1 MIEKKKERISIPN
14 YTLSEELINS
24 ISHGIAAGLSIWG
37 LVMLIIKAS
46 KVGAMA
52 VTTVTLFG
60 TTMIILYTISCIYH
74 ALSPRITGKKVMRV
88 IDHCNVFLLVFGTI
102 IPIALV
108 GIKGVYGWIYF
119 GIVAIVTLL
128 GIIFSSIDVDKN
140 EKIEVVCHL
149 VNGWSALFFIK
160 PLINGVGMTGLILII
175 LGGVMYSLGALLY
188 GLGSKKK
195 YMHSVFHFFC
205 IAGTIFHYFAIYLYV
220 L

>member
-1 MIEKKKERISIPN
+1 MEKKKERISVPS
-14 YTLSEELINS
+14 YTLCEELVNS
-24 ISHGIAAGLSIWG
+24 ISHGVAAAFSIWG

-60 TTMIILYTISCIYH
+60 TTMILLYTISCIYH

-108 GIKGVYGWIYF
+108 GMKGICGWIYF
-119 GIVAIVTLL
+119 GIVGFITLL
-128 GIIFSSIDVDKN
+128 GIIFSAIDVEKN

-149 VNGWSALFFIK
+149 VNGWSAVLFIK
-160 PLINGVGMTGLILII
+160 PLIAGVGVTGLILII
-175 LGGVMYSLGALLY
+175 LGGVMYSIGALLY
-188 GLGSKKK
+188 GLCSTKK

-205 IAGTIFHYFAIYLYV
+205 IFGTIFHYIAIYLYV

>member
-1 MIEKKKERISIPN
+1 MEKKKERISVPS
-14 YTLSEELINS
+14 YTLCEELVNS
-24 ISHGIAAGLSIWG
+24 ISHGVAAAFSIWG

-60 TTMIILYTISCIYH
+60 TTMILLYTISCIYH

-108 GIKGVYGWIYF
+108 GMKGICGWIYF
-119 GIVAIVTLL
+119 GIVGFITLL
-128 GIIFSSIDVDKN
+128 GIIFSAIDVEKN

-149 VNGWSALFFIK
+149 VNGWSAVVFIK
-160 PLINGVGMTGLILII
+160 PLIAGVGVTGLVLII
-175 LGGVMYSLGALLY
+175 LGGVMYSIGALLY
-188 GLGSKKK
+188 GLGSTKK
-195 YMHSVFHFFC
+195 YMHSVFHIFC
-205 IAGTIFHYFAIYLYV
+205 IFGTIFHYIAIYLYV

>member
-1 MIEKKKERISIPN
+1 MEKKKERISVPS
-14 YTLSEELINS
+14 YTLCEELVNS
-24 ISHGIAAGLSIWG
+24 ISHGVAAAFSIWG

-60 TTMIILYTISCIYH
+60 TTMILLYTISCIYH

-108 GIKGVYGWIYF
+108 GMKGICGWIYF
-119 GIVAIVTLL
+119 GIVGFITLL
-128 GIIFSSIDVDKN
+128 GIIFSAIDVEKN
-140 EKIEVVCHL
+140 EKIEVICYL
-149 VNGWSALFFIK
+149 VNGWSAVLFIK
-160 PLINGVGMTGLILII
+160 PLIAGVGVTGLVLII
-175 LGGVMYSLGALLY
+175 LGGVMYSIGALLY
-188 GLGSKKK
+188 GLGSTKK

-205 IAGTIFHYFAIYLYV
+205 IFGTIFHYIAIYLYV

>member
-1 MIEKKKERISIPN
+1 MEKKKERISIPS

-24 ISHGIAAGLSIWG
+24 ISHGIAAAFSIWG

-46 KVGAMA
+46 NEGAMA

-60 TTMIILYTISCIYH
+60 TTMILLYTISCIYH
-74 ALSPRITGKKVMRV
+74 ALSPRITGKKVLRV

-108 GIKGVYGWIYF
+108 GMKGVCGWIYF
-119 GIVAIVTLL
+119 GIVGFVTLL
-128 GIIFSSIDVDKN
+128 GIIFSAVDVDKN

-149 VNGWSALFFIK
+149 VNGWSAVLLIK
-160 PLINGVGMTGLILII
+160 PLIAGVGVAGLIFII
-175 LGGVMYSLGALLY
+175 LGGVMYSIGALLY

-205 IAGTIFHYFAIYLYV
+205 IAGSIFHYLAIYLFV

>member
-1 MIEKKKERISIPN
+1 MEKKKERISIPS

-24 ISHGIAAGLSIWG
+24 ISHGIAAAFSIWG

-46 KVGAMA
+46 NEGAMA

-60 TTMIILYTISCIYH
+60 TTMILLYTISCIYH
-74 ALSPRITGKKVMRV
+74 ALSPRITGKKVLRV

-108 GIKGVYGWIYF
+108 GMKGVCGWIYF
-119 GIVAIVTLL
+119 GIVGFVTLL
-128 GIIFSSIDVDKN
+128 GIIFSAVDVDKN

-149 VNGWSALFFIK
+149 MNGWSAVLFIK
-160 PLINGVGMTGLILII
+160 PLIAGVGVTGLIFII
-175 LGGVMYSLGALLY
+175 LGGVMYSIGALLY

-205 IAGTIFHYFAIYLYV
+205 IAGSIFHYLAIYLYV

>member
-1 MIEKKKERISIPN
+1 MEKKKERISVPS
-14 YTLSEELINS
+14 YTLCEELVNS
-24 ISHGIAAGLSIWG
+24 ISHGVAAAFSIWG
-37 LVMLIIKAS
+37 LVMLIIKAN

-60 TTMIILYTISCIYH
+60 TTMILLYTISCIYH

-108 GIKGVYGWIYF
+108 GMKGICGWIYF
-119 GIVAIVTLL
+119 GIVGFITLL
-128 GIIFSSIDVDKN
+128 GIIFSAINVEKN

-149 VNGWSALFFIK
+149 VNGWSAVLFIK
-160 PLINGVGMTGLILII
+160 PLIAGVGVTGLVLII
-175 LGGVMYSLGALLY
+175 LGGVMYSIGALLY
-188 GLGSKKK
+188 GLGSTKK

-205 IAGTIFHYFAIYLYV
+205 IFGTIFHYIAIYLYV

>member
-1 MIEKKKERISIPN
+1 MDKKKERISIPS

-24 ISHGIAAGLSIWG
+24 ISHGIAAAFSIWG

-46 KVGAMA
+46 NEGAMA

-60 TTMIILYTISCIYH
+60 TTMILLYTISCIYH
-74 ALSPRITGKKVMRV
+74 ALSPRITGKKVLRV

-108 GIKGVYGWIYF
+108 GMKGVYGWIYF
-119 GIVAIVTLL
+119 GIVGFLTLL
-128 GIIFSSIDVDKN
+128 GIIFSAVDVDKN
-140 EKIEVVCHL
+140 EKIEVVSHL
-149 VNGWSALFFIK
+149 MNGWSAILFIK
-160 PLINGVGMTGLILII
+160 PLIAGVGVVGLIFII
-175 LGGVMYSLGALLY
+175 LGGVMYSIGALLY

-205 IAGTIFHYFAIYLYV
+205 IAGSIFHYLAIYLYV

>member
-1 MIEKKKERISIPN
+1 MDKKKERISIPS

-24 ISHGIAAGLSIWG
+24 ISHGIAAAFSIWG

-46 KVGAMA
+46 NEGAMA
-52 VTTVTLFG
+52 VITVTLFG
-60 TTMIILYTISCIYH
+60 TTMILLYTISCIYH
-74 ALSPRITGKKVMRV
+74 ALSPRITGKKVLRV

-108 GIKGVYGWIYF
+108 GMKGVYGWIYF
-119 GIVAIVTLL
+119 GIVGFITLL
-128 GIIFSSIDVDKN
+128 GIIFSAVDVDKN
-140 EKIEVVCHL
+140 EKIEVVSHL
-149 VNGWSALFFIK
+149 MNGWSAILFIK
-160 PLINGVGMTGLILII
+160 PLIAGVGVVGLIFII
-175 LGGVMYSLGALLY
+175 LGGVMYSIGALLY

-205 IAGTIFHYFAIYLYV
+205 IAGSIFHYLAIYLYV

>member
-1 MIEKKKERISIPN
+1 MEKKKERISVPS
-14 YTLSEELINS
+14 YTLCEELVNS
-24 ISHGIAAGLSIWG
+24 ISHGVAAAFSIWG

-60 TTMIILYTISCIYH
+60 TTMILLYTISCIYH

-108 GIKGVYGWIYF
+108 GMKGICGWIYF
-119 GIVAIVTLL
+119 GIVGFITLL
-128 GIIFSSIDVDKN
+128 GIIFSAIDVEKN

-149 VNGWSALFFIK
+149 VNGWSAVLFIK
-160 PLINGVGMTGLILII
+160 PLIAGVGVTGLVLII
-175 LGGVMYSLGALLY
+175 LGGVMYSIGALLY
-188 GLGSKKK
+188 GLGSTKK

-205 IAGTIFHYFAIYLYV
+205 IFGSIFHYIAIYLYV

>member
-1 MIEKKKERISIPN
+1 MEKKKEGISVPS
-14 YTLSEELINS
+14 YTLCEELVNS
-24 ISHGIAAGLSIWG
+24 ISHGIAAAFSIWG

-60 TTMIILYTISCIYH
+60 TTMILLYTISCIYH

-108 GIKGVYGWIYF
+108 GMKGICGWIYF
-119 GIVAIVTLL
+119 GIVGFITLL
-128 GIIFSSIDVDKN
+128 GIIFSAIDVEKN

-149 VNGWSALFFIK
+149 VNGWSAVLFIK
-160 PLINGVGMTGLILII
+160 PLIAGVGGTGLIFII
-175 LGGVMYSLGALLY
+175 LGGVMYSIGALLY
-188 GLGSKKK
+188 GLGSTKK

-205 IAGTIFHYFAIYLYV
+205 IFGTIFHYIAIYLYV

>member
-1 MIEKKKERISIPN
+1 MEKKKERISVPS
-14 YTLSEELINS
+14 YTLCEELVNS
-24 ISHGIAAGLSIWG
+24 ISHGVAAAFSIWG

-60 TTMIILYTISCIYH
+60 TTMILLYTISCIYH

-88 IDHCNVFLLVFGTI
+88 IDHGNVFLLVFGTI

-108 GIKGVYGWIYF
+108 GMKGICGWIYF
-119 GIVAIVTLL
+119 GIVGFITLL
-128 GIIFSSIDVDKN
+128 GIIFSAIDVEKN
-140 EKIEVVCHL
+140 EKIEVMCHL
-149 VNGWSALFFIK
+149 FNGWSAVIFIK
-160 PLINGVGMTGLILII
+160 PLIAGVGGTGLILII
-175 LGGVMYSLGALLY
+175 LGGVMYSIGALLY
-188 GLGSKKK
+188 GLGSTKK

-205 IAGTIFHYFAIYLYV
+205 IFGTIFHYIAIYLYV

>member
-1 MIEKKKERISIPN
+1 MDKKKERISIPS

-24 ISHGIAAGLSIWG
+24 ISHGIAAAFSIWG

-46 KVGAMA
+46 KEGAMA

-60 TTMIILYTISCIYH
+60 TTMILLYTISCIYH
-74 ALSPRITGKKVMRV
+74 ALSPRITGKKVLRV

-108 GIKGVYGWIYF
+108 GMKGVCGWVYF
-119 GIVAIVTLL
+119 GIVGFVTLL
-128 GIIFSSIDVDKN
+128 GIIFSAVDVDKN

-149 VNGWSALFFIK
+149 MNGWSAVLFIK
-160 PLINGVGMTGLILII
+160 PLIAGVGVAGLIFII
-175 LGGVMYSLGALLY
+175 LGGVMYSIGALLY

-205 IAGTIFHYFAIYLYV
+205 IAGSIFHYLAIYLYV

>member
-1 MIEKKKERISIPN
+1 MEKKKERISIPS
-14 YTLSEELINS
+14 YTLTEELINS
-24 ISHGIAAGLSIWG
+24 ISHGIAAAFSIWG

-46 KVGAMA
+46 NEGAMA

-60 TTMIILYTISCIYH
+60 TTMILLYTISCIYH
-74 ALSPRITGKKVMRV
+74 ALSPRITGKKVLRV

-108 GIKGVYGWIYF
+108 GMKGVCGWIYF
-119 GIVAIVTLL
+119 GIVGFVTLL
-128 GIIFSSIDVDKN
+128 GIIFSAVDVDKN

-149 VNGWSALFFIK
+149 VNGWSAVLLIK
-160 PLINGVGMTGLILII
+160 PLIAGVGVAGLIFII
-175 LGGVMYSLGALLY
+175 LGGVMYSIGALLY

-205 IAGTIFHYFAIYLYV
+205 IAGSIFHYLAIYLYV

>member
-1 MIEKKKERISIPN
+1 MEKKKERISVPS
-14 YTLSEELINS
+14 YTLCEELVNS
-24 ISHGIAAGLSIWG
+24 ISHGVAAAFSIWG
-37 LVMLIIKAS
+37 PVMLIIKAS

-60 TTMIILYTISCIYH
+60 TTMILLYTISCIYH

-108 GIKGVYGWIYF
+108 GMKGICGWIYF
-119 GIVAIVTLL
+119 GIVGFITLL
-128 GIIFSSIDVDKN
+128 GIIFSAIDVEKN

-149 VNGWSALFFIK
+149 VNGWSAVLFIK
-160 PLINGVGMTGLILII
+160 PLIAGVGVTGLILII
-175 LGGVMYSLGALLY
+175 LGGVMYSIGALLY
-188 GLGSKKK
+188 GLGSTKK

-205 IAGTIFHYFAIYLYV
+205 IFGTIFHYIAIYLYV

>member
-1 MIEKKKERISIPN
+1 MEKKKRISIPS

-24 ISHGIAAGLSIWG
+24 ISHGVAAGFSIWG

-46 KVGAMA
+46 HVGAKA

-74 ALSPRITGKKVMRV
+74 ALSPRLTGKKVMRV

-108 GIKGVYGWIYF
+108 GMGGLYGWLYF
-119 GIVAIVTLL
+119 GIVGFVTLL
-128 GIIFSSIDVDKN
+128 GIIFSAIDVDKN

-160 PLINGVGMTGLILII
+160 PLLSGVGITGLILII

-188 GLGSKKK
+188 GLGSKMK

-205 IAGTIFHYFAIYLYV
+205 IVGSIFHYFAIYLCV

>member
-1 MIEKKKERISIPN
+1 MDKKKERISIPS

-24 ISHGIAAGLSIWG
+24 ISHGVAAAFSIWG
-37 LVMLIIKAS
+37 LVMMIIKAS
-46 KVGAMA
+46 KEGAMA

-60 TTMIILYTISCIYH
+60 TTMILLYTISCIYH
-74 ALSPRITGKKVMRV
+74 ALSPRITGKKVLRV

-108 GIKGVYGWIYF
+108 GMKGVCGWVYF
-119 GIVAIVTLL
+119 GIVGFVTLL
-128 GIIFSSIDVDKN
+128 GIIFSAVDVDKN

-149 VNGWSALFFIK
+149 MNGWSAVLFIK
-160 PLINGVGMTGLILII
+160 PLIAGVGVAGLIFII
-175 LGGVMYSLGALLY
+175 LGGVMYSIGALLY

-205 IAGTIFHYFAIYLYV
+205 IAGSIFHYLAIYLYV

>member
-1 MIEKKKERISIPN
+1 MEKKKERISVPS
-14 YTLSEELINS
+14 YTLCEELVNS
-24 ISHGIAAGLSIWG
+24 ISHGVAAAFSIWG

-60 TTMIILYTISCIYH
+60 TTMILLYTISCIYH
-74 ALSPRITGKKVMRV
+74 ALSSRITGKKVMRV

-108 GIKGVYGWIYF
+108 GMKGICGWIYF
-119 GIVAIVTLL
+119 GIVGFITLL
-128 GIIFSSIDVDKN
+128 GIIFSAIDVEKN

-149 VNGWSALFFIK
+149 VNGWSAVLFIK
-160 PLINGVGMTGLILII
+160 PLIAGVGVTGLVLII
-175 LGGVMYSLGALLY
+175 LGGVMYSIGALLY
-188 GLGSKKK
+188 GLGSTKK

-205 IAGTIFHYFAIYLYV
+205 IFGTIFHYIAIYLYV

>member
-1 MIEKKKERISIPN
+1 MEKKKERISIPS

-24 ISHGIAAGLSIWG
+24 ISHGIAAAFSIWG

-46 KVGAMA
+46 NEGAMA

-60 TTMIILYTISCIYH
+60 TTMILLYTISCIYH
-74 ALSPRITGKKVMRV
+74 ALSPRITGKKVLRV

-108 GIKGVYGWIYF
+108 GMKGVCGWIYF
-119 GIVAIVTLL
+119 SIVGFVTLL
-128 GIIFSSIDVDKN
+128 GIIFSAVDVDKN

-149 VNGWSALFFIK
+149 MNGWSAVLFIK
-160 PLINGVGMTGLILII
+160 PLIAGVGVVGLIFII
-175 LGGVMYSLGALLY
+175 LGGVMYSIGALLY

-205 IAGTIFHYFAIYLYV
+205 IAGSIFHYLAIYLYV

>member
-1 MIEKKKERISIPN
+1 MEKKKERISVPS
-14 YTLSEELINS
+14 YTLCEELVNS
-24 ISHGIAAGLSIWG
+24 ISHGVAAAFSIWG

-60 TTMIILYTISCIYH
+60 TTMILLYTISCIYH

-108 GIKGVYGWIYF
+108 GMTGICGWIYF
-119 GIVAIVTLL
+119 GIVGFITLL
-128 GIIFSSIDVDKN
+128 GIIFSAIDVEKN

-149 VNGWSALFFIK
+149 VNGWSAVLFIK
-160 PLINGVGMTGLILII
+160 PLIAGVGVTGLILII
-175 LGGVMYSLGALLY
+175 LGGVMYSIGALLY
-188 GLGSKKK
+188 GLGSTKK

-205 IAGTIFHYFAIYLYV
+205 IFGTIFHYIAIYLYV

>member
-1 MIEKKKERISIPN
+1 MEKKKERISIPS

-24 ISHGIAAGLSIWG
+24 ISHGIAAAFSIWG

-46 KVGAMA
+46 NEGAMA

-60 TTMIILYTISCIYH
+60 TTMILLYTISCIYH
-74 ALSPRITGKKVMRV
+74 ALSPRIIGKKVLRV

-108 GIKGVYGWIYF
+108 GMKGVCGWVYF
-119 GIVAIVTLL
+119 CIVGFVTLL
-128 GIIFSSIDVDKN
+128 GIIFSAVDVDKN

-149 VNGWSALFFIK
+149 VNGWSAVLLIK
-160 PLINGVGMTGLILII
+160 PLIAGVGVAGLIFII
-175 LGGVMYSLGALLY
+175 LGGVMYSIGALLY

-205 IAGTIFHYFAIYLYV
+205 IAGSIFHYLAIYLYV

>member
-1 MIEKKKERISIPN
+1 MDKKKERISIPS

-24 ISHGIAAGLSIWG
+24 ISHGIAAAFSIWG

-46 KVGAMA
+46 NEGAMA

-60 TTMIILYTISCIYH
+60 TTMILLYTISCIYH
-74 ALSPRITGKKVMRV
+74 ALSPRITGKKVLRV

-108 GIKGVYGWIYF
+108 GMKGVYGWIYF
-119 GIVAIVTLL
+119 GIVGFITLL
-128 GIIFSSIDVDKN
+128 GIIFSAVDVDKN
-140 EKIEVVCHL
+140 EKIEVVSHL
-149 VNGWSALFFIK
+149 MNGWSAILFIK
-160 PLINGVGMTGLILII
+160 PLIAGVGVVGLIFII
-175 LGGVMYSLGALLY
+175 LGGVMYSIGALLY

-205 IAGTIFHYFAIYLYV
+205 IAGSIFHYLAIYLYV

>member
-1 MIEKKKERISIPN
+1 MKNKKERISIPS

-24 ISHGIAAGLSIWG
+24 ISHGIAAIFSIWG
-37 LVMLIIKAS
+37 LIMLIIKAS

-60 TTMIILYTISCIYH
+60 TTMILLYTISCIYH
-74 ALSPRITGKKVMRV
+74 ALSPKIIGKKVMRV

-108 GIKGVYGWIYF
+108 GMKGVYGWIYF
-119 GIVAIVTLL
+119 GIVGFVTLL
-128 GIIFSSIDVDKN
+128 GIIFSAIDVDKN

-149 VNGWSALFFIK
+149 VNGWSAVFFIK
-160 PLINGVGMTGLILII
+160 PLIAGVGKTGLLLII
-175 LGGVMYSLGALLY
+175 LGGIIYSIGAFLY
-188 GLGSKKK
+188 AIGSKKK

-205 IAGTIFHYFAIYLYV
+205 ILGTIFHYFAIYLFV

>member
-1 MIEKKKERISIPN
+1 MEKKKERISIPS

-24 ISHGIAAGLSIWG
+24 ISHGIAAAFSIWG

-46 KVGAMA
+46 NEGAMA

-60 TTMIILYTISCIYH
+60 TTMILLYTISCIYH
-74 ALSPRITGKKVMRV
+74 ALSPRITGKKVLRV

-108 GIKGVYGWIYF
+108 GMKGVCGWIYF
-119 GIVAIVTLL
+119 GIVGFVTLL
-128 GIIFSSIDVDKN
+128 GIIFSAVDVDKN

-149 VNGWSALFFIK
+149 MNGWSAVLFIK
-160 PLINGVGMTGLILII
+160 PLIAGVGVAGLIFII
-175 LGGVMYSLGALLY
+175 LGGVMYSIGALLY

-205 IAGTIFHYFAIYLYV
+205 IAGSIFHYLAIYLYV

>member
-1 MIEKKKERISIPN
+1 MEKKKERISIPS

-24 ISHGIAAGLSIWG
+24 ISHGIAAAFSIWG

-46 KVGAMA
+46 KEGAMA

-60 TTMIILYTISCIYH
+60 TTMILLYTISCIYH
-74 ALSPRITGKKVMRV
+74 ALSPRITGKKVLRV

-108 GIKGVYGWIYF
+108 GMKGVCGWVYF
-119 GIVAIVTLL
+119 GIVGFVTLL
-128 GIIFSSIDVDKN
+128 GIIFSAIDVDKN

-149 VNGWSALFFIK
+149 VNGWSAILFIK
-160 PLINGVGMTGLILII
+160 SLIVGVGVVGLIFII
-175 LGGVMYSLGALLY
+175 LGGVMYSIGALLY

-205 IAGTIFHYFAIYLYV
+205 IAGSIFHYLAIYLYV

>member
-1 MIEKKKERISIPN
+1 MEKKKERISVPS
-14 YTLSEELINS
+14 YTLCEELVNS
-24 ISHGIAAGLSIWG
+24 ISHGVAAAFSIWG

-60 TTMIILYTISCIYH
+60 TTMILLYTISCIYH

-108 GIKGVYGWIYF
+108 GMKGICGWIYF
-119 GIVAIVTLL
+119 GIVGFITLL
-128 GIIFSSIDVDKN
+128 GIIFSAIDVEKN

-149 VNGWSALFFIK
+149 VNGWSAVLFIK
-160 PLINGVGMTGLILII
+160 PLIAGVGVTGLIFII
-175 LGGVMYSLGALLY
+175 LGGVMYSIGALLY
-188 GLGSKKK
+188 GLGSTKK

-205 IAGTIFHYFAIYLYV
+205 IFGTIFHYIAIYLYV

>member
-1 MIEKKKERISIPN
+1 MEKKKERISIPS

-24 ISHGIAAGLSIWG
+24 ISHGIAAAFSIWG

-46 KVGAMA
+46 NEGAMA

-60 TTMIILYTISCIYH
+60 TTMILLYTISCIYH
-74 ALSPRITGKKVMRV
+74 ALSPRIIGKKVLRV

-108 GIKGVYGWIYF
+108 GMKGVCGWVYF
-119 GIVAIVTLL
+119 GIVGFVTLL
-128 GIIFSSIDVDKN
+128 GIIFSAVDVDKN

-149 VNGWSALFFIK
+149 MNGWSAVLFIK
-160 PLINGVGMTGLILII
+160 PLIAGVGVAGLIFII
-175 LGGVMYSLGALLY
+175 LGGVMYSIGALLY

-205 IAGTIFHYFAIYLYV
+205 IAGSIFHYLAIYLYV

>member
-1 MIEKKKERISIPN
+1 MEKKKERISVPS
-14 YTLSEELINS
+14 YTLCEELVNS
-24 ISHGIAAGLSIWG
+24 ISHGVAAAFSIWG
-37 LVMLIIKAS
+37 LVMLIIRAS

-60 TTMIILYTISCIYH
+60 TTMILLYTISCIYH

-108 GIKGVYGWIYF
+108 GMKGICGWIYF
-119 GIVAIVTLL
+119 GIVGFITLL
-128 GIIFSSIDVDKN
+128 GIIFSAIDVEKN
-140 EKIEVVCHL
+140 EKIEVICHL
-149 VNGWSALFFIK
+149 VNGWSAVLFIK
-160 PLINGVGMTGLILII
+160 PLIAGVGVTGLVLII
-175 LGGVMYSLGALLY
+175 LGGVMYSIGALLY
-188 GLGSKKK
+188 GLGSTKK

-205 IAGTIFHYFAIYLYV
+205 IFGTIFHYIAIYLYV